1 MNTKGTDDI
10 KNLGRTWAENWSEKD
25 DEAFFRMVQCAV
37 AASTKKDEEMVK
49 QEKGAP
55 PTNEDK
61 AVKTTH
67 SDKTFSMAEL
77 RKLFGLPD
85 EQP

>member
-37 AASTKKDEEMVK
+37 AASTKKDEEMVRK
-49 QEKGAP
+49 RCSA
-55 PTNEDK
+55 NE
-61 AVKTTH
+61 
-67 SDKTFSMAEL
+67 
-77 RKLFGLPD
+77 
-85 EQP
+85 